1 MIMLVLLLP
10 YYPFLKEREIEVW
23 HVGSTI
29 HSLCFCLAGKLFLSL
44 GWGGVRV
51 WLSNAKAADIHIR
64 K

>member
-10 YYPFLKEREIEVW
+10 YYLFLKEREIEVW
-23 HVGSTI
+23 QVGSTI

-51 WLSNAKAADIHIR
+51 C
-64 K
+64 